1 VTSALARLRSDEGV
15 APVEFALVAPLL
27 LLVALAVLQL
37 TLLLHVRSVAIGAA
51 SEGARLAA
59 MGDPTL
65 GRERTLAILDSSIAG
80 TAIRDAV
87 VRVDL
92 SGPVAVTAV
101 DVTLD
106 VPLVGLLGP
115 IAMTISGRAV
125 IESTSELVPGFRP
138 RDLS

>member
-1 VTSALARLRSDEGV
+1 MTSALARLRSDEGV

-59 MGDPTL
+59 MGDPSL

>member
-1 VTSALARLRSDEGV
+1 MRSLLDRLRSDEGT
-15 APVEFALVAPLL
+15 APVEFALVTPLL

-59 MGDPTL
+59 VSDL
-65 GRERTLAILDSSIAG
+65 DAGRERTMSMLRTSIAG

-87 VRVDL
+87 VRVDRT
-92 SGPVAVTAV
+92 GPVAVTAV
-101 DVTLD
+101 DVTVD
-106 VPLVGLLGP
+106 MPLVGLLSP
-115 IAMTISGRAV
+115 VAMTVTGRAV

-138 RDLS
+138 QEIS

>member
-1 VTSALARLRSDEGV
+1 MTLLARLRSDEGT
-15 APVEFALVAPLL
+15 APVEFALVTPLL
-27 LLVALAVLQL
+27 LLVALSVLQL

-51 SEGARLAA
+51 SEGARMAA
-59 MGDPTL
+59 VSDFAS
-65 GRERTLAILDSSIAG
+65 GRARTMNMLEASIAG

-87 VRVDL
+87 VRVDR

-106 VPLVGLLGP
+106 MPLVGLLSP
-115 IAMTISGRAV
+115 VAMTVTGRAV

-138 RDLS
+138 EGM

>member
-1 VTSALARLRSDEGV
+1 MTSALARLRSDGGV

-59 MGDPTL
+59 MGDPSL

-115 IAMTISGRAV
+115 VAMTISGRAV

>member
-1 VTSALARLRSDEGV
+1 MLRLARFRSDEGT

-59 MGDPTL
+59 MSDADA
-65 GRERTLAILDSSIAG
+65 GRERTMELLGSSIAG

-87 VRVDL
+87 VRVDR
-92 SGPVAVTAV
+92 SGPVAVMAM

-106 VPLVGLLGP
+106 LPLVGLLSPVG
-115 IAMTISGRAV
+115 MTVTGRAV
-125 IESTSELVPGFRP
+125 VESTSELVPGFRP
-138 RDLS
+138 QEIS

>member
-1 VTSALARLRSDEGV
+1 MTSALARLRSDEGV

-37 TLLLHVRSVAIGAA
+37 TLLLHVRSVVIGAA

-59 MGDPTL
+59 MGDPSL

-115 IAMTISGRAV
+115 VAMTISGRAV

>member
-1 VTSALARLRSDEGV
+1 MTSALARLRSDEGV

-80 TAIRDAV
+80 TATRDAV

>member
-59 MGDPTL
+59 MGDPSL

>member
-1 VTSALARLRSDEGV
+1 MMTTLARLRSDEGA
-15 APVEFALVAPLL
+15 APVEFALVTPLL

-59 MGDPTL
+59 MGDLSL
-65 GRERTLAILDSSIAG
+65 GRERALAILNASIAG
-80 TAIRDAV
+80 TAVDDAV
-87 VRVDL
+87 VRVDR

-115 IAMTISGRAV
+115 VAMTVTGRAV
-125 IESTSELVPGFRP
+125 IESSSELVPGFRP
-138 RDLS
+138 RELT

>member
-1 VTSALARLRSDEGV
+1 MTSALARLRSDEGV

>member
-1 VTSALARLRSDEGV
+1 MTSALARLRSDEGV
-15 APVEFALVAPLL
+15 APLEFALVAPLL

-59 MGDPTL
+59 MGDPSL

-80 TAIRDAV
+80 TATRDAV

>member
-1 VTSALARLRSDEGV
+1 MTLLARLRSDEGT
-15 APVEFALVAPLL
+15 APVEFALVTPLL
-27 LLVALAVLQL
+27 LLVALSVLQL

-51 SEGARLAA
+51 AEGARMAA
-59 MGDPTL
+59 VSDFAS
-65 GRERTLAILDSSIAG
+65 GRARTMNMLEASIAG

-87 VRVDL
+87 VRVDR

-106 VPLVGLLGP
+106 MPLVGLLSP
-115 IAMTISGRAV
+115 VAMTVTGRAV

-138 RDLS
+138 EGM

>member
-106 VPLVGLLGP
+106 VPLVGFLGP
-115 IAMTISGRAV
+115 VAMTISGRAV

>member
-1 VTSALARLRSDEGV
+1 V

-59 MGDPTL
+59 MGDPSL

-115 IAMTISGRAV
+115 VAMTISGRAV

>member
-59 MGDPTL
+59 MGDPSL

-80 TAIRDAV
+80 TATRDAV

>member
-1 VTSALARLRSDEGV
+1 VISVLARLRSDEGT
-15 APVEFALVAPLL
+15 APVEFALVTPLL

-59 MGDPTL
+59 ISDEAA
-65 GRERTLAILDSSIAG
+65 GRERTLSLLDASIAG

-87 VRVDL
+87 VRVDR
-92 SGPVAVTAV
+92 SGPLAVTAV

-106 VPLVGLLGP
+106 MPLVGLLSP
-115 IAMTISGRAV
+115 VAMTVTGRAV
-125 IESTSELVPGFRP
+125 LESTNELVPGFRP
-138 RDLS
+138 QELS

>member
-1 VTSALARLRSDEGV
+1 
-15 APVEFALVAPLL
+15 
-27 LLVALAVLQL
+27 
-37 TLLLHVRSVAIGAA
+37 
-51 SEGARLAA
+51 
-59 MGDPTL
+59 MGDPSL

-80 TAIRDAV
+80 TATRDAV

>member
-1 VTSALARLRSDEGV
+1 VRSLLDRLRSDEGT
-15 APVEFALVAPLL
+15 APVEFALVTPLL

-59 MGDPTL
+59 VSDL
-65 GRERTLAILDSSIAG
+65 DAGRERTMSMLRTSIAG

-87 VRVDL
+87 VRVDRT
-92 SGPVAVTAV
+92 GPVAVTAV
-101 DVTLD
+101 DVTVD
-106 VPLVGLLGP
+106 MPLVGLLSP
-115 IAMTISGRAV
+115 VAMTVTGRAV

-138 RDLS
+138 QEIS

>member
-1 VTSALARLRSDEGV
+1 MTSALARLRSDEGV

-59 MGDPTL
+59 MGDPSL

-80 TAIRDAV
+80 TATRDAV